1 MRQAGCIQFD
11 PVDVCGKNAELT
23 LQSRVQGFTK
33 QTLWQLLYRDRL
45 LVDYP
50 DKNLSILPTEDWP
63 YFERYRRSA
72 REGGRQFEGLAEL
85 EERTRQ
91 YLRENGPV
99 NSDTLPVEGQ
109 MYWHS
114 MIHWSGQWHGQT
126 GAARSVLEQMYSTG
140 ELVIHHKEGARKYYD
155 LAEKYLPPALLSAPD
170 PLPEENDHL
179 AWRVERRIGAIGL
192 LWNRPSDA
200 WLNLWGLNAEKRAEC
215 FRRLLAEGRVQE
227 LSVEGV
233 RCPLYCRAGE
243 EALLERAMSAEALRP
258 RCELLAP
265 LDCLLWDRRLI
276 RELFDFDY
284 TWEIYTPKE
293 KRKYGYY
300 VLPLL
305 YGENF
310 VGRVEAVP
318 DRETDTLQ
326 VRRIWYEDGKTP
338 GRALSAAVEKRL
350 LKFAAFNGCSRL
362 EMPR

>member
-1 MRQAGCIQFD
+1 
-11 PVDVCGKNAELT
+11 
-23 LQSRVQGFTK
+23 
-33 QTLWQLLYRDRL
+33 
-45 LVDYP
+45 
-50 DKNLSILPTEDWP
+50 
-63 YFERYRRSA
+63 
-72 REGGRQFEGLAEL
+72 
-85 EERTRQ
+85 
-91 YLRENGPV
+91 
-99 NSDTLPVEGQ
+99 

-179 AWRVERRIGAIGL
+179 AWRVERRIGAVGL

-200 WLNLWGLNAEKRAEC
+200 WLNLWGLNAKKRTDC
-215 FRRLLAEGRVQE
+215 FRRLLSEGRIQE

-318 DRETDTLQ
+318 DRAADTLQ
-326 VRRIWYEDGKTP
+326 VRHIWYEDGKTP
-338 GRALSAAVEKRL
+338 GRALPAAVAKRL

-362 EMPR
+362 EIPR

>member
-33 QTLWQLLYRDRL
+33 KTLWQLLYQDRL

-50 DKNLSILPTEDWP
+50 DKNLSILLTEDWP

-85 EERTRQ
+85 EELTRQ

-109 MYWHS
+109 LYWHS

-126 GAARSVLEQMYSTG
+126 GAARAALEQMYSTG

-155 LAEKYLPPALLSAPD
+155 LAEKYLPPELLNAPD
-170 PLPEENDHL
+170 PLPEEIDHL
-179 AWRVERRIGAIGL
+179 AWRVERRIGAVGL

-200 WLNLWGLNAEKRAEC
+200 WLNLWGLNAARREEC
-215 FRRLLAEGRVQE
+215 FRRLLAEGRIQE

-243 EALLERAMSAEALRP
+243 EALLERAVSAEALRP

-265 LDCLLWDRRLI
+265 LDCLLWDRKLI
-276 RELFDFDY
+276 RELFGFDY
-284 TWEIYTPKE
+284 TWEIYTPRE

-305 YGENF
+305 YGESF
-310 VGRVEAVP
+310 IGRVEAVP
-318 DRETDTLQ
+318 DRAADALQ
-326 VRRIWYEDGKTP
+326 VRHIWYEDGRKP

-350 LKFAAFNGCSRL
+350 MKFAAFNGCSRL

>member
-1 MRQAGCIQFD
+1 M
-11 PVDVCGKNAELT
+11 
-23 LQSRVQGFTK
+23 
-33 QTLWQLLYRDRL
+33 
-45 LVDYP
+45 
-50 DKNLSILPTEDWP
+50 
-63 YFERYRRSA
+63 
-72 REGGRQFEGLAEL
+72 
-85 EERTRQ
+85 
-91 YLRENGPV
+91 
-99 NSDTLPVEGQ
+99 
-109 MYWHS
+109 
-114 MIHWSGQWHGQT
+114 
-126 GAARSVLEQMYSTG
+126 
-140 ELVIHHKEGARKYYD
+140 
-155 LAEKYLPPALLSAPD
+155 
-170 PLPEENDHL
+170 
-179 AWRVERRIGAIGL
+179 GL

-200 WLNLWGLNAEKRAEC
+200 WLNLWGLNAGKRAEC
-215 FRRLLAEGRVQE
+215 FRRLLVAEGRIQE

-243 EALLERAMSAEALRP
+243 EALLERAMSTEALRP

-265 LDCLLWDRRLI
+265 LDCLLWDRKLI

-318 DRETDTLQ
+318 DRAADTLQ